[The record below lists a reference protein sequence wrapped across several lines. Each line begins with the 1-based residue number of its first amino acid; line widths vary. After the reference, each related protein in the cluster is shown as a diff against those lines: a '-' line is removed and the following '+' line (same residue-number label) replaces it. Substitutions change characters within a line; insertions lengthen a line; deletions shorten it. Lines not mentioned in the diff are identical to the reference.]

1 MKKAVDYTAVFNLIP
16 KPALLLLPDAPVFT
30 ILCANDTYLK
40 VTATS
45 EADLKG
51 YSIFEAFPDSPD
63 DVSKGAV
70 STLQRSL
77 LEVVATG
84 ENKYLQAHR
93 YDIPVRGT
101 DRFEI
106 RYWNIENIPVK
117 NAAGEIEL
125 IIHSVDDIT
134 ELHLFREK
142 YYVTQQALLQTEL
155 RFKNVFDYSATGI
168 ALVGLDG
175 HWLDINQRICDITGY
190 SREELL
196 QKRFQD
202 ITHPDSLDVDVE
214 NMNKLLRGEINQYR
228 REKKYIHKNGHFI
241 WILMN
246 TSLVRNTSGKPLHFV
261 TNLYDITEQKEAEL
275 KLQLSEKRFKSL
287 VQDGSDLVAILDEA
301 ANYLY
306 VSPTSIT
313 VLGTPPDE
321 YIGKNAFDLIHPDDQ
336 AQVFTFFS
344 QLGVNKR
351 IYVTPFR
358 FLHKDGKWRWIET
371 IVTDLRDDQAIKGI
385 VATSRDITEKINVLN
400 QLKLSNERYA
410 YATSVTTDAIWD
422 WDLINGTLVWNE
434 GYKKLFGYDNDTGAF
449 DYDVWKSNI
458 HPDEREEVEQHLQKA
473 FEDKECTYWRGE
485 YRYLCKDGH
494 YAYVIT
500 KAAIVRD
507 ELGQPVRTVG
517 AMTDITQ
524 QKLNEAALKNLNT
537 QLEKTNTELATSN
550 EDLEQFA
557 YSASHDLQE
566 PLRMII
572 NFMGMI
578 EKRYKEQLDEK
589 GKQYIHFAMDGA
601 LRMRQIIMDL
611 LEYSRVGRLHEKK
624 QTVQIEPIIEEI
636 KILYRKE
643 IEQKQATFHI
653 QPLPVLHTHKSPVR
667 QIFQN
672 LIGNALKYSKPG
684 MPVHIELGADES
696 GDEWL
701 FFVKDNGIG
710 IAPEFHDK
718 IFVLFQR
725 LQRSE
730 AGGTGIGLAITKKI
744 IERMGG
750 KIWVQSEEGKGS
762 TFYFTIKK
770 ENT

>member
-16 KPALLLLPDAPVFT
+16 KPALLLLPDAPAFT
-30 ILCANDTYLK
+30 IICANEAYCK
-40 VTATS
+40 ATS
-45 EADLKG
+45 TSEKDLNG
-51 YSIFEAFPDSPD
+51 YSIFDAFPDSPED
-63 DVSKGAV
+63 LSQGAV
-70 STLQRSL
+70 SILQRSL
-77 LEVVATG
+77 LEVIATG

-117 NAAGEIEL
+117 NASGEIE
-125 IIHSVDDIT
+125 IIMHSVEDIT

-202 ITHPDSLDVDVE
+202 ITHPDSLEADVE

-275 KLQLSEKRFKSL
+275 KLQLSEQRFKGL
-287 VQDGSDLVAILDEA
+287 IQDGSDLVAILDEA

-313 VLGTPPDE
+313 VLGTPPEE
-321 YIGKNAFDLIHPDDQ
+321 YVGKNAFDLIHPDDK

-358 FLHKDGKWRWIET
+358 FLHKNGAWRWLET
-371 IVTDLRDDQAIKGI
+371 VVTDLREDPAIQGI
-385 VATSRDITEKINVLN
+385 VANSRDITEKINVLN
-400 QLKLSNERYA
+400 QLRISNERYG
-410 YATSVTTDAIWD
+410 YVTSVTTDAIWD
-422 WDLINGTLVWNE
+422 WDLINETLVWNE
-434 GYKKLFGYDNDTGAF
+434 GYKKLFGYENGADTF
-449 DYDVWKSNI
+449 NYDVWRNNI
-458 HPDEREEVEQHLQKA
+458 HPGERATVEQSLQKA
-473 FEDKECTYWRGE
+473 FEDKNCTYWRSE
-485 YRYLCKDGH
+485 YRYLCSDGH

-507 ELGQPVRTVG
+507 EQGKPIRTVG

-524 QKLNEAALKNLNT
+524 QKLNEATLKNLNT
-537 QLEKTNTELATSN
+537 QLEITNKELAVSN

-572 NFMGMI
+572 NFMGMV
-578 EKRYKEQLDEK
+578 EKKYNEQLDEK

-611 LEYSRVGRLHEKK
+611 LEYSRVGRLQEKK
-624 QTVQIEPIIEEI
+624 QFVAIEKIIEEI

-643 IEQKQATFHI
+643 IEQKQATFQLHA
-653 QPLPVLHTHKSPVR
+653 LPVLQTHKSPVL

-672 LIGNALKYSKPG
+672 LIGNALKYSKAG
-684 MPVHIELGADES
+684 EPVLIEIGAHENGS
-696 GDEWL
+696 EWI
-701 FFVKDNGIG
+701 FFVADNGIG
-710 IAPEFHDK
+710 ISPEFHEK
-718 IFVLFQR
+718 IFILFQR
-725 LQRSE
+725 LQRNE
-730 AGGTGIGLAITKKI
+730 ASGTGMGLAITKKI

-750 KIWVQSEEGKGS
+750 KIWVKSEEGKGS

-770 ENT
+770 EHN